1 MGARMSG
8 TPRSLGVH
16 APPASGA
23 GRAGCSQAILD
34 RVECGLKNGGKPIAL
49 ERKEVESGVR
59 RG

>member
-23 GRAGCSQAILD
+23 GRADGSQAILD
-34 RVECGLKNGGKPIAL
+34 RVENGGKPIAL